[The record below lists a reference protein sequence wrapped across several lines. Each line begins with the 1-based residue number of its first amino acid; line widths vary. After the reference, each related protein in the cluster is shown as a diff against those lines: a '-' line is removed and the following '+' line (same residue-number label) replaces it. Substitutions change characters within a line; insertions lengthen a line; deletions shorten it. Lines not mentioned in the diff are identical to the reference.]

1 MSVHREAK
9 RDGTVVYRVRWR
21 EGGRGTAQPSRTF
34 DLEDD
39 ARDFDRRVRRL
50 KQTGDPA
57 LLADEITLREYILG
71 EWWPNYA
78 ERRLALS
85 TQESHS
91 IDLDLRILPRL
102 GDVRLTQLRASV
114 VERFAADLERA
125 GAGRATIVST
135 LAVLQGVMK
144 RAVRDYNLP
153 GNPVK
158 QIDKPSQRRERDPV
172 LVTVEQVETMRL
184 WCLGRKD
191 LRSATL
197 ISLLAYAGPRPESEA
212 LPLRWSSVR
221 RRTILFRASKRG
233 VPYERAT
240 RLLAPLGGDLRTWRE
255 TCGLPPDDAPVI
267 PNGRGKPWAD
277 YDWDNWRSR
286 TFRAAAK
293 AAGLRADAEDGAR
306 RVRPRDLRS
315 SFATLLI
322 YEGQPPQYVAE
333 QLGHSA
339 ATLLRDYARVW
350 EDFDPSQRV
359 SAEEQIERVRSRLH
373 GAEAAQGAENAVRRR
388 VRPASRKGRR
398 VPQVFRDGPDRC
410 GPDNDKTA
418 D

>member
-1 MSVHREAK
+1 VSVHRETK

-172 LVTVEQVETMRL
+172 LVTVEQVEAMRL
-184 WCLGRKD
+184 SCLARED
-191 LRSATL
+191 PRSATL

-212 LPLRWSSVR
+212 LPLRWSAVR

-233 VPYERAT
+233 VLYERAT
-240 RLLAPLGGDLRTWRE
+240 RLLAPLADDLRAWRRA
-255 TCGLPPDDAPVI
+255 CGLPPDDSPVI
-267 PNGRGKPWAD
+267 PTARGEPWAD

-293 AAGLRADAEDGAR
+293 AAGLRADPDDGAR

-350 EDFDPSQRV
+350 EDFDPAQRV
-359 SAEEQIERVRSRLH
+359 SAEEQIERVRSRADL
-373 GAEAAQGAENAVRRR
+373 AEKAPEG
-388 VRPASRKGRR
+388 
-398 VPQVFRDGPDRC
+398 
-410 GPDNDKTA
+410 
-418 D
+418 

>member
-1 MSVHREAK
+1 VSVHRETK

-71 EWWPNYA
+71 DWWPNYA

-158 QIDKPSQRRERDPV
+158 QIDKPSQRRDRDPV
-172 LVTVEQVETMRL
+172 LVTVEQVEAMRL
-184 WCLGRKD
+184 WCLARKD

-212 LPLRWSSVR
+212 LPLSWSCIR

-240 RLLAPLGGDLRTWRE
+240 RLLAPLAGDLRTWRE
-255 TCGLPPDDAPVI
+255 ASGRPPDDAPVI

-277 YDWDNWRSR
+277 YDWDNWRGR

-293 AAGLRADAEDGAR
+293 AAGLRADPDDGAR

-359 SAEEQIERVRSRLH
+359 SAEEQIERVRSRLD
-373 GAEAAQGAENAVRRR
+373 
-388 VRPASRKGRR
+388 RPK
-398 VPQVFRDGPDRC
+398 
-410 GPDNDKTA
+410 
-418 D
+418 